1 MQIPTR
7 TNPFFTDR
15 LTDFGFKMAFLL
27 FPVLIV
33 YIKVTDGNGCGDL
46 PRDFRFFPTAV
57 TVALG
62 LALLWCAIDRQKYRY
77 HKLEYILQTVIRYFL
92 AYTIMQ
98 YGAAKVVDMQFSS
111 SINGLD
117 TRVIDLGP
125 MGIAWT
131 FFGFSYEYEFFI
143 GCGQILAAMLLLYRR
158 TATLGAVLMV
168 TIMANIVFVNF
179 SFNVCVKFFS
189 STYLVMALYLL
200 LDDARRLAR
209 FFILNQVTE
218 PRTYP
223 QLFSKKWIQKTF
235 NVIGVLLFIG
245 IIFLPIGGMYQIKK
259 RSGTGQHSPVYGV
272 WTVDSVHASSDTLNG
287 RLAADSSGWKKI
299 IFENYNNAYIKSW
312 QNTRGFFHYEEDT
325 VKHSLTMNQ
334 AYPDSSVV
342 LNLKYHVSKDT
353 LTLTGFYNRDSVFA
367 RMHLQRKYFIRH

>member
-7 TNPFFTDR
+7 THLSFTGR
-15 LTDFGFKMAFLL
+15 LTDLGFKTVFLL
-27 FPVLIV
+27 FPVLMI
-33 YIKVTDGNGCGDL
+33 YIKVTDGQGCGDL
-46 PRDFRFFPTAV
+46 PRDFRFFPMAT
-57 TVALG
+57 TVAFG

-77 HKLEYILQTVIRYFL
+77 NKLEYILQVLIRYFL

-98 YGAAKVVDMQFSS
+98 YGAAKVVDMQFTS

-131 FFGFSYEYEFFI
+131 FFGFSYQYEFFI

-158 TATLGAVLMV
+158 TATLGAILMV

-200 LDDARRLAR
+200 LDDARRLTR

-223 QLFSKKWIQKTF
+223 QLFSKKWLQKTC

-245 IIFLPIGGMYQIKK
+245 IVFLPIGGMYQIKQ
-259 RSGTGQHSPVYGV
+259 RSGTGRHSPIYGV
-272 WTVDSVHASSDTLNG
+272 WTVDSVHVSSDSLNG
-287 RLAADSSGWKKI
+287 HLVADSSGWKKI

-312 QNTRGFFHYEEDT
+312 KNTRGFFHYEEDT
-325 VKHSLTMNQ
+325 AKHSLIMKQ

-342 LNLKYHVSKDT
+342 LTLKYRVSKDT

-367 RMHLQRKYFIRH
+367 RMHLQRKYFIRQ